1 MDMRLWIFFLA
12 DHLSPKAA
20 MKLWLLPLL
29 LGWCVALSASEV
41 TFIALGDLPYGKD
54 DSAGFR
60 YRQLIA
66 TINQSRHE
74 FSIHVGDIKSG
85 SSVCSD
91 EELLRQR
98 EHFNLYER
106 PVIYTPGDNEWTDC
120 HRKSNGGYD
129 PLERL
134 ARLRS
139 VFFSSLSS
147 MGKRSM
153 QVATQPQEQP
163 QFSQFVENRRWQK
176 NSILF
181 LTVHI
186 VGSNNNFE
194 SRDPKAVAEFF
205 DRDRA
210 NIGWINAAFDLAER
224 ENLEA
229 IVIAFQADVLESA
242 SRFSQFPSHSGFKA
256 SVGDTI
262 IPRSRKF
269 GRPVLLISGDSHEF
283 KFGQPFTIQGES
295 VSNLYQLVVP
305 GNQDV
310 RAVQVTIDAR
320 STSPFSLSMI
330 SPITHQK
337 GR

>member
-283 KFGQPFTIQGES
+283 KFGQPFTIQGEA

-310 RAVQVTIDAR
+310 RAVQVTINAR

-330 SPITHQK
+330 SPITPQK
-337 GR
+337 NQ